1 MKKKKSY
8 ALKSAAMGFA
18 AIATS
23 LMIGMSAGCA
33 QTDKPTDD
41 EDDKTTTKLDSQ
53 VIKNGN
59 FEFYSDNKGL
69 YPISNPENWTGG
81 TNGSSSASMSG
92 VIDTAKKRWDY
103 ITDATLPQT
112 LKDNNDL
119 KSDDEN
125 KKDYNGALA
134 DDMPYKNPHEATK
147 SSASDEDKAY
157 ISNPFT
163 HKYSYDSEGKI
174 IDSADGSVVTTYE
187 DEDGKLYLD
196 EKLETP
202 LETSVLMI
210 HNYRSSYY
218 TGTEGYF
225 NSSTT
230 TTLEAGTAA
239 EISLWVKTSDLY
251 FDGATGTRTAIEA
264 ERGAYIKVN
273 TQVGG
278 NSLDSF
284 IIKNINTEKL
294 NTDGA
299 NNGWVQYTVYV
310 EASNFAD
317 TTVSISVG
325 LGQDDIYTVEGYA
338 FFDDVTLTKYLN
350 RAEMEEKCAAFGEK
364 IDIAG
369 GTNVS
374 YPLAPDDAK
383 TEFRA
388 DKVTYNTNGT
398 DGGYVEKTDE
408 FNSADRHFFID
419 LASSTAEDALEISA
433 SGIKAGLTVEETSTG
448 KYVSANNK
456 EGNEYTSSFDALEN
470 GAATAF
476 IPNKLGEKGINI
488 KDDLLT

>member
-8 ALKSAAMGFA
+8 ALKSAALGFA

-33 QTDKPTDD
+33 KTDKPNED

-69 YPISNPENWTGG
+69 YPISNPENWSGG

-92 VIDTAKKRWDY
+92 VIDTSKKRWEY
-103 ITDATLPQT
+103 LTDTTLPQT

-134 DDMPYKNPHEATK
+134 DDMPYKNPHAATE
-147 SSASDEDKAY
+147 STASDADKEY
-157 ISNPFT
+157 IKNPYT
-163 HKYSYDSEGKI
+163 HKYSYDNEGKI
-174 IDSADGSVVTTYE
+174 INSADGSVVTTYE

-210 HNYRSSYY
+210 HNYRNNYY

-239 EISLWVKTSDLY
+239 EISLWIKTSDLY
-251 FDGATGTRTAIEA
+251 FDGSKAERTEVQS

-278 NSLDSF
+278 NSLD
-284 IIKNINTEKL
+284 
-294 NTDGA
+294 
-299 NNGWVQYTVYV
+299 
-310 EASNFAD
+310 
-317 TTVSISVG
+317 
-325 LGQDDIYTVEGYA
+325 
-338 FFDDVTLTKYLN
+338 
-350 RAEMEEKCAAFGEK
+350 
-364 IDIAG
+364 
-369 GTNVS
+369 
-374 YPLAPDDAK
+374 
-383 TEFRA
+383 
-388 DKVTYNTNGT
+388 
-398 DGGYVEKTDE
+398 
-408 FNSADRHFFID
+408 
-419 LASSTAEDALEISA
+419 
-433 SGIKAGLTVEETSTG
+433 
-448 KYVSANNK
+448 
-456 EGNEYTSSFDALEN
+456 
-470 GAATAF
+470 
-476 IPNKLGEKGINI
+476 
-488 KDDLLT
+488 

>member
-69 YPISNPENWTGG
+69 YPISNPENWSGG
-81 TNGSSSASMSG
+81 TNGNSSASMSG
-92 VIDTAKKRWDY
+92 VIDTSKKRWEY
-103 ITDATLPQT
+103 LTDTTLPQT
-112 LKDNNDL
+112 LEDNDDL

-125 KKDYNGALA
+125 KKDYNGALT
-134 DDMPYKNPHEATK
+134 DDMPYKNPHAATE
-147 SSASDEDKAY
+147 SSASDEDKEY
-157 ISNPFT
+157 IHNPYT
-163 HKYSYDSEGKI
+163 HKYSYDNQGRI
-174 IDSADGSVVTTYE
+174 IDSADSSVVTTYE

-210 HNYRSSYY
+210 HNYRNNYY

-225 NSSTT
+225 SSSTT

-251 FDGATGTRTAIEA
+251 FDGAKGVRTEVES

-273 TQVGG
+273 TKVGG
-278 NSLDSF
+278 NSLESF
-284 IIKNINTEKL
+284 RIKNIDTDKL
-294 NTDGA
+294 NADGA

-317 TTVSISVG
+317 TTVSLTLG

-338 FFDDVTLTKYLN
+338 FFDDVTLT
-350 RAEMEEKCAAFGEK
+350 
-364 IDIAG
+364 
-369 GTNVS
+369 NV
-374 YPLAPDDAK
+374 
-383 TEFRA
+383 
-388 DKVTYNTNGT
+388 V
-398 DGGYVEKTDE
+398 
-408 FNSADRHFFID
+408 
-419 LASSTAEDALEISA
+419 
-433 SGIKAGLTVEETSTG
+433 
-448 KYVSANNK
+448 K
-456 EGNEYTSSFDALEN
+456 ESV
-470 GAATAF
+470 AF
-476 IPNKLGEKGINI
+476 IMSLIHI
-488 KDDLLT
+488 